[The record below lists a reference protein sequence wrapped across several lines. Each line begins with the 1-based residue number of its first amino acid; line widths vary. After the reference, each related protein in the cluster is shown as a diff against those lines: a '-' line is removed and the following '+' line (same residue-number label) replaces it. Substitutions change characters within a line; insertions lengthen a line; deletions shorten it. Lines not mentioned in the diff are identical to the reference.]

1 MRLLLISLFLLVILV
16 SSFQH
21 AKGASASFKA
31 SITGWRPEVQSKIQ
45 VLGEFSSCRVV
56 NALKFDN
63 VNSACFL
70 KKESRGWQLES
81 FASQCEVEC
90 VRVSN
95 STKTTY
101 KVRFNQIN
109 P

>member
-1 MRLLLISLFLLVILV
+1 MRLLLILLLLLIIITLP
-16 SSFQH
+16 FQS

-31 SITGWRPEVQSKIQ
+31 SIKGWRPEVQSKIQ

-63 VNSACFL
+63 FNSACFL
-70 KKESRGWQLES
+70 KKESKGWQLES

-90 VRVSN
+90 IKVSN
-95 STKTTY
+95 IKTITNT
-101 KVRFNQIN
+101 VRFNQIN

>member
-1 MRLLLISLFLLVILV
+1 MRILLILLLLLIIIPLP
-16 SSFQH
+16 FQS

-31 SITGWRPEVQSKIQ
+31 SIKGWRPEVQSKIQ

-63 VNSACFL
+63 FNSACFL
-70 KKESRGWQLES
+70 KKESKGWQLES

-90 VRVSN
+90 IKVSN
-95 STKTTY
+95 ITNTTNT
-101 KVRFNQIN
+101 VRFNQIN

>member
-1 MRLLLISLFLLVILV
+1 MRILLILLLLLIIITLP
-16 SSFQH
+16 FQS

-31 SITGWRPEVQSKIQ
+31 SIKGWRPEVQSKIQ

-63 VNSACFL
+63 FHSACFL
-70 KKESRGWQLES
+70 KKESKGWQLES

-90 VRVSN
+90 IKVSN
-95 STKTTY
+95 ITNTTNT
-101 KVRFNQIN
+101 VRFNQIN

>member
-1 MRLLLISLFLLVILV
+1 MRILLISLLLVIIVTLLY
-16 SSFQH
+16 QP

-31 SITGWRPEVQSKIQ
+31 SITGWKPEAQSKIQ
-45 VLGEFSSCRVV
+45 VLGDFSSCKVI

-70 KKESRGWQLES
+70 KKKSKGWQLES

-90 VRVSN
+90 IKASN
-95 STKTTY
+95 TNTNTNT
-101 KVRFNQIN
+101 VRFNQIN

>member
-1 MRLLLISLFLLVILV
+1 MRILLILLLLLIIIPLP
-16 SSFQH
+16 FQS

-90 VRVSN
+90 VKVSN